1 MPPTPIP
8 MPARGAHTAPK
19 FDSTKPEEL
28 RRYFADVEYLM
39 GLANIVTTEDKKK
52 ACSRYLS
59 VQDQELVE
67 GLDEFKDATKTY
79 DEFKKAALS
88 HYAGNDEEHLYTL
101 KDWDAHLG
109 STARVGI
116 HSENELAAFFRTFV
130 CIAKFLISKKRLS
143 ETEQS
148 HAFLRA
154 LQPASL
160 QAAVK
165 QRLQIIRPNVHADD
179 PYALADL
186 YDAAK
191 FCLAGSPSLLLN
203 SVPTPSPAEPVVKT
217 DPELKAVLTSISQ
230 LVAVLASQARTNA
243 APSQSPQT
251 PSNANPSAN
260 PGRSSGQRH
269 PGCSYCLDLTHF
281 MRECQK
287 LIEDIKAGLVR
298 RNEENKLVL
307 PDGRYPSRAL
317 AGQCHRERI
326 LAWHEQNPGQKLTP
340 QLIVDVVK
348 KPATP
353 TPVPAVDSFVLSDE
367 QRLEAIAVEQ
377 QMLRTRMA
385 ARKEAEARKKG
396 AEAKET
402 PDSAEI
408 SDHRPKAD
416 QRSAPAA
423 TSNPDSPPTPTSSS
437 HEAPAPAHDH
447 ATADAPAAP
456 DLTPP
461 PGPFPEHPYAAAR
474 DAAYAPPKERNLG
487 APHKPPVRPPIHD
500 PRNAQDVFNAV
511 LDADVTVKAR
521 KLLAS
526 PEVSALARQSF
537 TPRRPADKPAEQLF
551 NSEDALPALTGFDF
565 DPTNDHA
572 AARAAAIRDSL
583 PDAVST
589 AAATHNANGIFVPD
603 AFVALYDQ
611 GRLPEGLITS
621 AENHRHTLHPPHRR
635 QPRMQSANGA
645 ITPSL
650 GVARNVAFTLRDI
663 VLYLQVHIVRN
674 PAYDVLLGRP
684 FDVLTQSVVHN
695 YSNNDQTITIRDP
708 NTGRTAT
715 VPTIPRGSS
724 RVTKEGFLKLK
735 SSRMK
740 H

>member
-1 MPPTPIP
+1 

-39 GLANIVTTEDKKK
+39 GLANITTTEDKKK

-67 GLDEFKDATKTY
+67 GLDEFHDATKTY

-109 STARVGI
+109 STARRR
-116 HSENELAAFFRTFV
+116 HPLRERAR
-130 CIAKFLISKKRLS
+130 CKRLS

-203 SVPTPSPAEPVVKT
+203 AAPTPSPAEPVVKT

-243 APSQSPQT
+243 APSQLPQT

-260 PGRSSGQRH
+260 PGRPSGQRH

-287 LIEDIKAGLVR
+287 LIDDIKAGLVR

-317 AGQCHRERI
+317 AGQCLRERI

-340 QLIVDVVK
+340 QLIVDVINLK

-353 TPVPAVDSFVLSDE
+353 QPIPAVDSFVLSDE
-367 QRLEAIAVEQ
+367 QRLEAIAKQ
-377 QMLRTRMA
+377 KKRLTR
-385 ARKEAEARKKG
+385 
-396 AEAKET
+396 
-402 PDSAEI
+402 AEI

-416 QRSAPAA
+416 QRSASAA
-423 TSNPDSPPTPTSSS
+423 TSKADSPPPTSPSR
-437 HEAPAPAHDH
+437 EAPATTHDH
-447 ATADAPAAP
+447 ATADAPTAA

-474 DAAYAPPKERNLG
+474 DAAYAPPKERNVG
-487 APHKPPVRPPIHD
+487 AAPKPPVRPPIHD

-537 TPRRPADKPAEQLF
+537 TPAPTGRQTRREQLV
-551 NSEDALPALTGFDF
+551 NGEDPLPAFATLDSGLHD
-565 DPTNDHA
+565 DDRA
-572 AARAAAIRDSL
+572 AARAAAILDSRYPIQSL
-583 PDAVST
+583 LRPRTTPRMASLCRT
-589 AAATHNANGIFVPD
+589 P
-603 AFVALYDQ
+603 FVALYDQ

-621 AENHRHTLHPPHRR
+621 AETTAIRCILPIVDNQEYVESIVDPGSQICAMSEALCHRLALQYDPTIVL
-635 QPRMQSANGA
+635 QMQSANGA

>member
-1 MPPTPIP
+1 

-28 RRYFADVEYLM
+28 RRYRADVEYLM
-39 GLANIVTTEDKKK
+39 GLANITTTEDKKK

-67 GLDEFKDATKTY
+67 GLDEFHDATKT
-79 DEFKKAALS
+79 
-88 HYAGNDEEHLYTL
+88 
-101 KDWDAHLG
+101 
-109 STARVGI
+109 TARVGI

-130 CIAKFLISKKRLS
+130 RIAKFLISKKRLS

-179 PYALADL
+179 PSALPARR
-186 YDAAK
+186 
-191 FCLAGSPSLLLN
+191 PLLLN
-203 SVPTPSPAEPVVKT
+203 AAPTPSPAEPVVKT

-317 AGQCHRERI
+317 AGQCLRERI

-437 HEAPAPAHDH
+437 HGPRPRP
-447 ATADAPAAP
+447 TTTRQ
-456 DLTPP
+456 LTHQPP
-461 PGPFPEHPYAAAR
+461 LTSHHLRDPSPNTPMPPLTLLTRRQKSAILALLTSHP
-474 DAAYAPPKERNLG
+474 
-487 APHKPPVRPPIHD
+487 
-500 PRNAQDVFNAV
+500 
-511 LDADVTVKAR
+511 
-521 KLLAS
+521 
-526 PEVSALARQSF
+526 SALRFTTRERARRVQRGARRRCDRQGAQVTGQSGSLGSGS
-537 TPRRPADKPAEQLF
+537 PIVYARARPADKPAEQLL
-551 NSEDALPALTGFDF
+551 NSEDPLPPLTGFDLAPQTTTPRRARSRNPRF
-565 DPTNDHA
+565 TARCSLHCGRKPQREWHLCARRASSLPPETTAIRCILPIVDNQEYVESIVDPGSQICAMSEALCHRLALQYDPT
-572 AARAAAIRDSL
+572 IVL
-583 PDAVST
+583 
-589 AAATHNANGIFVPD
+589 
-603 AFVALYDQ
+603 Q
-611 GRLPEGLITS
+611 
-621 AENHRHTLHPPHRR
+621 
-635 QPRMQSANGA
+635 MQSANGA

-724 RVTKEGFLKLK
+724 RATKEGFLKLK

>member
-39 GLANIVTTEDKKK
+39 GLANITTTEDKKK

-67 GLDEFKDATKTY
+67 GLDEFHDATKTY

-109 STARVGI
+109 STARR
-116 HSENELAAFFRTFV
+116 HP
-130 CIAKFLISKKRLS
+130 
-143 ETEQS
+143 
-148 HAFLRA
+148 LRERA
-154 LQPASL
+154 RCVLPNLQPRILACSPARLASSGCE
-160 QAAVK
+160 ATASDHPPE
-165 QRLQIIRPNVHADD
+165 RPRGRPVCA
-179 PYALADL
+179 ADL

-203 SVPTPSPAEPVVKT
+203 AAPTPSPAEPVVKT

-317 AGQCHRERI
+317 AGQCLRERI

-353 TPVPAVDSFVLSDE
+353 TPVPWVDSFVLSDE
-367 QRLEAIAVEQ
+367 QRLEAIA
-377 QMLRTRMA
+377 
-385 ARKEAEARKKG
+385 KG

-537 TPRRPADKPAEQLF
+537 TPRPTCRQTCRATPQQRGPAASTYWLRLRPHKRPRHGA
-551 NSEDALPALTGFDF
+551 
-565 DPTNDHA
+565 
-572 AARAAAIRDSL
+572 AAAIRDSL

-589 AAATHNANGIFVPD
+589 AAANHNANGIFVPD
-603 AFVALYDQ
+603 AFVAPHDQ

-621 AENHRHTLHPPHRR
+621 AKTTAIRCILPIVDNQEYVESIVDPGSQICAMSEALCHRLALQTSIPLPPLEEFLDV
-635 QPRMQSANGA
+635 S
-645 ITPSL
+645 T
-650 GVARNVAFTLRDI
+650 ARLRELEDTEM
-663 VLYLQVHIVRN
+663 
-674 PAYDVLLGRP
+674 A
-684 FDVLTQSVVHN
+684 
-695 YSNNDQTITIRDP
+695 DP
-708 NTGRTAT
+708 
-715 VPTIPRGSS
+715 
-724 RVTKEGFLKLK
+724 EEEL
-735 SSRMK
+735 
-740 H
+740 